1 MAFQVSPGIN
11 VTEIDL
17 TTIVPAVATTVGGI
31 AGYYEWGP
39 ADRVVL
45 IDTPN
50 NYRKTFG
57 DPKVWNYSQWF
68 TGTNFLG
75 YGRSLLVVRKTLGGA
90 KNAVGSSVYYTGTNA
105 IDGSLTGVIGI
116 TFASSFAS
124 GLTTVSN
131 AEGNK
136 VFFAPGTADGS
147 GITTTVTGPMYFSLT
162 VDGISITGTDG
173 FVTFNT
179 DDSAISDINPSH
191 TSDVYEFGTITLGD
205 YTTVDTNSKILTFFN
220 NYDSF
225 VAATADGIL
234 GYTGATGD
242 DIFEFD
248 ASDSETTAVEVQEFA
263 AGNTAVYVT
272 HGLTWTAGDSFAGNG
287 PANEP
292 RYIPNSSG
300 LTSSDYYGIFAKY
313 PGEKGNSLKVSLFLG
328 GNTDNYENWTWYKTQ
343 NIIGEAPSV
352 EGSDNLNKLVGQ
364 DVNDLFHMVVID
376 EDGLF
381 TGQRDTVLER
391 YANVSI
397 FPQSKTDNGTSNYY
411 KSIINNASQYVFFGG
426 SETPDDSVVDFEKN
440 IGLTAGT
447 ITVTNTYKVAYP
459 TFFDTNSSTTGSID
473 ISLIGGT
480 GSGSVNS
487 SVYTQGLI
495 SSVPSSSDPS
505 GYNLFEDTENVN
517 VSLIMGGAI
526 EDSTQ
531 LSNLRQ
537 LAEYRKDCVVF
548 VSSNNKDDSATETTK
563 QTNCITTK
571 NNVGS
576 SSYVFIDSGYKYQY
590 DQYNDRYRWI
600 PLNGDT
606 SGLVARTD
614 LTNDP
619 WFSPAGLNRGQIR
632 NAVKLA
638 FNPSKTFRDAI
649 YPKGIN
655 PVISVPGEGTILFG
669 DRTALSKP
677 SAFDRIN
684 VRRLFIVLEKAIAAA
699 SKFSLFEFNDA
710 FTRQQFKNL
719 VEPFLRDVKA
729 RRGIFDWKVVCD
741 ETNNTPEMIDR
752 NEFAADIYIKPTRTI
767 NYIQLNFIATRTGVS
782 FDEVGA

>member
-1 MAFQVSPGIN
+1 MPFQVSPGIN
-11 VTEIDL
+11 VSEIDL

-75 YGRSLLVVRKTLGGA
+75 YGRSLLVVRKTKTGA
-90 KNAVGSSVYYTGTNA
+90 KNAVGSSITYTATGA
-105 IDGSLTGVIGI
+105 INGSLTGTIGI
-116 TFASSFAS
+116 TFGSSFVS
-124 GLTTVSN
+124 GLTTTSGQV
-131 AEGNK
+131 GNK
-136 VFFAPGTADGS
+136 VFFAPGTADAS
-147 GITTTVTGPMYFSLT
+147 TTSTTVTGPMYFSLL
-162 VDGISITGTDG
+162 VRSIDGDFVSFETGDNAIGDIS
-173 FVTFNT
+173 
-179 DDSAISDINPSH
+179 PSH
-191 TSDVYEFGTITLGD
+191 TSDVYSFTTINLGG
-205 YTTVDTNSKILTFFN
+205 YSVVDDSKVLTFFDN
-220 NYDSF
+220 FDYF
-225 VAATADGIL
+225 VAATGNGSV

-242 DIFEFD
+242 AFFEFD
-248 ASDSETTAVEVQEFA
+248 SSVAGTVANSQTGDA
-263 AGNTAVYVT
+263 ADVT
-272 HGLTWTAGDSFAGNG
+272 ENHSLTWTVGAGAFVGTG
-287 PANEP
+287 PTNQT

-300 LTSSDYYGIFAKY
+300 LTSSDYYGVFAKY
-313 PGEKGNSLKVSLFLG
+313 PGEKGDSLKVSLFLG
-328 GNTDNYENWTWYKTQ
+328 GDANAYELWTWYKDQ
-343 NIIGEAPSV
+343 NIIGEAPSA
-352 EGSDNLNKLVGQ
+352 EGSDNLRRLVGS
-364 DVNDLFHMVVID
+364 DTNDLFHMVVVD

-381 TGQRDTVLER
+381 TGERNTVLER
-391 YANVSI
+391 YANVSL
-397 FPQSKTDNGTSNYY
+397 FPQSRTDNGTINYY
-411 KSIINNASQYVFFGG
+411 KSIINNASQYVFIGG
-426 SETPDDSVVDFEKN
+426 SETPEDSIDDFEKN
-440 IGLTAGT
+440 FGFTDGL
-447 ITVTNTYKVAYP
+447 ITVTETYKVAYP
-459 TFFDTNSSTTGSID
+459 AFFNAGASANFSVD
-473 ISLIGGT
+473 ISLTGGT
-480 GSGSVNS
+480 GSGVQTSVN
-487 SVYTQGLI
+487 TDDLI
-495 SSVPSSSDPS
+495 DTVPAGSDPK
-505 GYNLFEDTENVN
+505 GYNLFEDTESVN
-517 VSLIMGGAI
+517 VSLVMAGAI
-526 EDSTQ
+526 DDSTQ
-531 LSNLRQ
+531 LSHLRA
-537 LAEYRKDCVVF
+537 LAEQRKDCVVF
-548 VSSNNKDDSATETTK
+548 VSSSNKDDSQTENDK
-563 QTNCITTK
+563 KNACISTK

-606 SGLVARTD
+606 AGLVARAD

-638 FNPSKTFRDAI
+638 FNPSQTLRDAI

-767 NYIQLNFIATRTGVS
+767 NFIQLNFIATRTGVS